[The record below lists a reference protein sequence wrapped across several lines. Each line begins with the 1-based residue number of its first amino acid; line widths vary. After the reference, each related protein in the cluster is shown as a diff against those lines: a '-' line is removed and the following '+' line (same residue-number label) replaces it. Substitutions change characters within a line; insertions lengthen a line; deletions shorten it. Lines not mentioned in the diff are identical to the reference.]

1 MLVQSHYYDISMKGR
16 NTAPQC
22 GKVPPPPHLRRKSG
36 ESGAASGASYPV
48 FLANGM
54 VWLVQHNESFVMWG
68 AELWVF
74 QFNNVINSIDTSVT
88 ATVATK
94 PPLTSLQPLYNIH
107 VKSAAQPT
115 TMSSGPFQ
123 ILIVGGGI
131 AGLTA
136 AIALRGPNR
145 QITVLEQSR
154 LCSEIGATISLQPNA
169 TRILKN
175 TWGLSDLLESANG
188 TVDCGFRIFN
198 TEGKMVNEIPLL
210 ARTQYGADRI
220 IWHRQDLHSYL
231 MRSATST
238 ARAGPPVVVR
248 TSARVTNCDCNAG
261 TVTLE
266 NQETLT
272 ADLVIGADGIHSK
285 LRATVTQEE
294 IKPKPTGSSC
304 YRLMMSSEALRQ
316 RAPQF
321 ASKINPEDPYTSMI
335 MAHDCRLIM
344 GPARQGNLYSVVG
357 LVPDERMNEDPDS
370 AQSWVTEGD
379 KDKMLETFKE
389 FPTWSHD
396 MLSSAESI
404 GLWQLRDIDPLKTW
418 HRGRVIL
425 IGDAAH
431 AMLPT
436 QGQGASQAIED
447 AEALGA
453 LFADIDSRP
462 SFEQVDTRLKAVF
475 EARYERASLI
485 QKFSREA
492 AKPATEAGSKEI
504 KMRPD
509 EFMDYNCMYRGAVEW
524 QKAKTVSASA

>member
-1 MLVQSHYYDISMKGR
+1 
-16 NTAPQC
+16 
-22 GKVPPPPHLRRKSG
+22 
-36 ESGAASGASYPV
+36 
-48 FLANGM
+48 
-54 VWLVQHNESFVMWG
+54 
-68 AELWVF
+68 
-74 QFNNVINSIDTSVT
+74 
-88 ATVATK
+88 
-94 PPLTSLQPLYNIH
+94 
-107 VKSAAQPT
+107 
-115 TMSSGPFQ
+115 MSSKSFQ

-131 AGLTA
+131 AGLAA

-145 QITVLEQSR
+145 HITVLEQSR

-175 TWGLSDLLESANG
+175 TWGLSDLLESADG
-188 TVDCGFRIFN
+188 TVDCGFRVFN
-198 TEGKMVNEIPLL
+198 TDGKMVNEIPLL

-220 IWHRQDLHSYL
+220 VWHRQDLHSYL
-231 MRSATST
+231 MRSATNT

-248 TSARVTNCDCNAG
+248 TSARVILCDCDSG
-261 TVTLE
+261 VVTLE
-266 NQETLT
+266 NQEIL
-272 ADLVIGADGIHSK
+272 AAHLVIGADGIHSK
-285 LRATVTQEE
+285 LRATVTQED
-294 IKPKPTGSSC
+294 IRPKATGSSC
-304 YRLMMSSEALRQ
+304 YRLMMSSEALWE

-321 ASKINPEDPYTSMI
+321 ASKITPEDPYTSMI
-335 MAHDCRLIM
+335 IAHDCRLIM
-344 GPARQGNLYSVVG
+344 GSARQGRIYSVVG

-379 KDKMLETFKE
+379 KEKMLDSFKD
-389 FPTWSHD
+389 FPSWSRD
-396 MLSSAESI
+396 MLHSAESI

-418 HRGRVIL
+418 YRGRVIL

-453 LFADIDSRP
+453 LFADIQSPP
-462 SFEQVDTRLKAVF
+462 SSEQVKERLKAVF
-475 EARYERASLI
+475 DVRYERASLI

-492 AKPATEAGSKEI
+492 AKPATEAGSKDI

-524 QKAKTVSASA
+524 QKAQVASVSA

>member
-1 MLVQSHYYDISMKGR
+1 
-16 NTAPQC
+16 
-22 GKVPPPPHLRRKSG
+22 
-36 ESGAASGASYPV
+36 
-48 FLANGM
+48 
-54 VWLVQHNESFVMWG
+54 
-68 AELWVF
+68 
-74 QFNNVINSIDTSVT
+74 
-88 ATVATK
+88 
-94 PPLTSLQPLYNIH
+94 
-107 VKSAAQPT
+107 
-115 TMSSGPFQ
+115 MSSEPFQ
-123 ILIVGGGI
+123 IVIVGGGI
-131 AGLTA
+131 AGLAA

-188 TVDCGFRIFN
+188 TIDCGFRIFN
-198 TEGKMVNEIPLL
+198 TEGRIVNEIPLL
-210 ARTQYGADRI
+210 AKTQYGADRI

-231 MRSATST
+231 LRSAKST
-238 ARAGPPVVVR
+238 ARAGPPVIVR
-248 TSARVTNCDCNAG
+248 TSARVTHCDCDAG

-266 NQETLT
+266 KQEILT
-272 ADLVIGADGIHSK
+272 ADLVVGADGIHSR
-285 LRATVTQEE
+285 LRAIVTKED

-316 RAPQF
+316 RAPLF
-321 ASKINPEDPYTSMI
+321 ASRIAPEDPYTSMI

-344 GPARQGNLYSVVG
+344 GPARQGTLYSVVG
-357 LVPDERMNEDPDS
+357 LVPDERMNENPDS

-379 KDKMLETFKE
+379 RDKMLETFKD
-389 FPTWSHD
+389 FPSWSRD
-396 MLSSAESI
+396 MLQLAESI

-453 LFADIDSRP
+453 LFADIDGHP
-462 SFEQVDTRLKAVF
+462 SSEQVGARLEAVF

-492 AKPATEAGSKEI
+492 ARPATEIGSKEI

-524 QKAKTVSASA
+524 RKAQVAGVSA